1 MLSNSE
7 ATFGKNNNVLL
18 LQSLYKILHRSVKI
32 WTKIFCDK
40 NHEKKFGQRKK
51 TKLHE
56 KKKKKKTLEKLSISR
71 LASLHVTLNTKRS
84 PIHFSIISNFVQSWG
99 FQAVRD
105 EKARMLCDSK
115 ATFGKN
121 NNVLI
126 LLLQNLYKT
135 SIIQLKFEPKLLSCF
150 LVKTTK
156 RILSEKENQ
165 TTCKKKK
172 KSRARKS
179 RREIKEKL
187 SISRSS
193 SLQVTVVTLNTK
205 SIPIHFSI
213 ISSFVQSWGF

>member
-1 MLSNSE
+1 MYYY
-7 ATFGKNNNVLL
+7 
-18 LQSLYKILHRSVKI
+18 YKVSIKSSIVRL
-32 WTKIFCDK
+32 
-40 NHEKKFGQRKK
+40 KFEPKFFVIKTMKRNLVRERKPNYM
-51 TKLHE
+51 

-172 KSRARKS
+172 KSRERKS

-193 SLQVTVVTLNTK
+193 SVQVTVVTLNTK